1 MKQKIR
7 AALTLAVTALI
18 LLSLF
23 APLLKQKMRVILG
36 GNTHF

>member
-7 AALTLAVTALI
+7 AALTALI

-36 GNTHF
+36 DNTHF